1 MELRKYQTAGVDAI
15 LAEWEAGRKSTLLVL
30 PTGTGKTIVFSKVAC
45 EMVKRGERV
54 LILAHRQELLDQ
66 AADKIFRSQGLEC
79 AVEKAE
85 DTAQGSWYRITV
97 GSVQTLMREGRQS
110 RFSKDHYGVIIID
123 EAHHALS
130 DSYRRILAYF
140 NEAKVLGVTATPDRG
155 DMRDL
160 GEIFES
166 LAFEYTLPKA
176 IKEGHLCKI
185 KALTIPLQINLEGV
199 GTQAGDFKSADL
211 DGAIGPYLAAI
222 AKEMAIHCK
231 GRKTVVFLPLVATS
245 QKFRDMLTAEGFR
258 AAEVNGESD
267 DRKQV
272 LEDFHA
278 GKYDVLCNSMLLTEG
293 WDEPA
298 VDCIVCLRPTKVRS
312 LYAQIVG
319 RGTRL
324 SPGKDNLLLLDFLWH
339 TSRHELC
346 RPASLICQNQYHQMI
361 MMFEIQTS

>member
-1 MELRKYQTAGVDAI
+1 MA
-15 LAEWEAGRKSTLLVL
+15 
-30 PTGTGKTIVFSKVAC
+30 
-45 EMVKRGERV
+45 
-54 LILAHRQELLDQ
+54 
-66 AADKIFRSQGLEC
+66 
-79 AVEKAE
+79 
-85 DTAQGSWYRITV
+85 
-97 GSVQTLMREGRQS
+97 
-110 RFSKDHYGVIIID
+110 
-123 EAHHALS
+123 
-130 DSYRRILAYF
+130 
-140 NEAKVLGVTATPDRG
+140 
-155 DMRDL
+155 
-160 GEIFES
+160 
-166 LAFEYTLPKA
+166 
-176 IKEGHLCKI
+176 
-185 KALTIPLQINLEGV
+185 GV

-211 DGAIGPYLAAI
+211 DGVIGPYLTAI

-245 QKFRDMLTAEGFR
+245 QKFRDMLADEGFR
-258 AAEVNGESD
+258 ATEVNGESD

-346 RPASLICQNQYHQMI
+346 RPASLICQNQELADEVTQILAEERNAAGMDLEEAVVEGENSATEKRESALAKELERLKARKKELVDPVRLESLFKDETLSSYEPKLIAEMQHPTSQQLKELEFFNVYAPEVKTAGKAAKLLETLKARKAAGLASTKQVRFLSDKRFVGVESWK
-361 MMFEIQTS
+361 FEDAKKLIDRIAVNQWRLPPNINPSTYKPGESIA